1 MFNTRLVLLAEI
13 VVTIVNRKGGQKLT
27 KVIKKGIIFAGFG
40 GQGGATDTSSRDSGL
55 SLDGGNTVDQVSD
68 GVKSMGLGGKENLTS
83 PQSYGN
89 QGK

>member
-1 MFNTRLVLLAEI
+1 M

-27 KVIKKGIIFAGFG
+27 KVIKKCIICTGFG
-40 GQGGATDTSSRDSGL
+40 GQGATDTSSRDSGL

-68 GVKSMGLGGKENLTS
+68 GVNSMGLGGKGNLAS